1 MKISDL
7 AKLHARITKAVHTYR
22 GSLRRLRPSTLER
35 EARTRLDQ
43 MKAENDAESGC
54 WSARRKSMNACAPTF
69 GVSLSSRDAWRLPS
83 PAIRRDSFASKSTKP
98 EP

>member
-43 MKAENDAESGC
+43 MKAENDAI
-54 WSARRKSMNACAPTF
+54 RLLVRKTEEHERMRSDIRSELEQP
-69 GVSLSSRDAWRLPS
+69 DAWRLPS